1 MPNLHKWACWAS
13 PDKGSAAGLGDP
25 QYFVEAAGSVDF
37 PRFAEVAGLV
47 DLPYFAKA
55 AEHSHLELV
64 GY

>member
-1 MPNLHKWACWAS
+1 
-13 PDKGSAAGLGDP
+13 LGDH
-25 QYFVEAAGSVDF
+25 QYFVEAAGLVDF

-55 AEHSHLELV
+55 VEHSHLELV

>member
-1 MPNLHKWACWAS
+1 LIRVLLLDWAT
-13 PDKGSAAGLGDP
+13 P
-25 QYFVEAAGSVDF
+25 QHFVEAAGSVEF

-47 DLPYFAKA
+47 DLPYFAVA